1 MALFRTKW
9 NSVGLSENPLP
20 LILFFKWK
28 TYMFEKY
35 ERVILRPSS
44 PDSVAIFKK
53 KVGKTFYWVFLL
65 SQPKKWIFD
74 QNKINLGEKTEVTLV
89 WENILKLLLYTYS
102 NKLYIR
108 YSPVFYLKQSLI
120 AEFSASWT
128 VS

>member
-1 MALFRTKW
+1 MVMFRTKW
-9 NSVGLSENPLP
+9 NSIGLSENPVS

-28 TYMFEKY
+28 TYVFEKY

-44 PDSVAIFKK
+44 PD
-53 KVGKTFYWVFLL
+53 WVFLL

-74 QNKINLGEKTEVTLV
+74 QNKINLGEKTEVTLF

-108 YSPVFYLKQSLI
+108 YSPVLYLKQSLI